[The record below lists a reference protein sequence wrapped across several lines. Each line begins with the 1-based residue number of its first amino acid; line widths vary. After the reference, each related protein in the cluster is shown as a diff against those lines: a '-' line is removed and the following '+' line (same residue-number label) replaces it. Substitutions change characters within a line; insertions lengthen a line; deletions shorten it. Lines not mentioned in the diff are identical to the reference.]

1 LLRQMIL
8 ENVIG
13 QVTTVHVDFFIGP
26 HFGGFREQMQHVLLA
41 DMAIHPF
48 DAARYITGANAESV
62 FCEEWNPSNSWYQH
76 GASVA
81 AVFRMTNGVRF
92 TYCASWCADGFR
104 SSWDASW
111 RIIGTKGT
119 LIWDGDNDVRAER
132 ISVAGAFLSETEVIL
147 PSREPAAELTRGHY
161 SVMKQ
166 FLTALNGGPLP
177 ETRSADN
184 IHSLAMVIG
193 AVRSAESGQRVPVEA
208 T

>member
-1 LLRQMIL
+1 MIL
-8 ENVIG
+8 EDVIG

-26 HFGGFREQMQHVLLA
+26 HFGGFREQMQHVLWPTW
-41 DMAIHPF
+41 PF
-48 DAARYITGANAESV
+48 IRLMPPATSSGNAESV
-62 FCEEWNPSNSWYQH
+62 FCEEWNPPNSWYQQ

-92 TYCASWCADGFR
+92 TYRGSWCADGFR

-119 LIWDGDNDVRAER
+119 LVWDGYDDVRAER
-132 ISVAGAFLSETEVIL
+132 ISLAGGFLSETEVIL
-147 PSREPAAELTRGHY
+147 PSREPSPELTRGHY

-166 FLTALNGGPLP
+166 FLTALNGGAPP

-184 IHSLAMVIG
+184 IHSLAMVIA
-193 AVRSAESGQRVPVEA
+193 AVRSAESGQRVPVDA
-208 T
+208 A